1 MKGRRMEAEKESSVE
16 YGLSPLT
23 QMCRWF
29 DMKQLIDE
37 SMLRQFEIAAYPLRD
52 EQELHVWED

>member
-1 MKGRRMEAEKESSVE
+1 MEAEKESSVE